1 MTKTRGK
8 TTTFPYPLADEGK
21 PSLQPS
27 SPFTPSRLTLARMR
41 RGLRK
46 NELADKV
53 GIERR
58 TLTGYESGEYRPSP
72 EQMDIIAKELRFP
85 SSFFSRLDLDEVTD
99 DSASFRALSSMT
111 ASQRDM
117 AFAAGTIAIEV
128 NSVIENHVQLPPCN
142 LPDLRW
148 EDPVAAAEALREHW
162 KMGVR
167 PIKNVI
173 HLLEFH
179 GVRVFSLADECDKI
193 DAFSLWRNGTPF
205 IFANRSKSGERGRFD
220 AAHELGHLIL
230 HRRGAPRGQ
239 EAETAADQFA
249 SAFLMP
255 KESVF
260 PHAPRVPRGTPALVR
275 LLELKSIWK
284 VSAAALARRLKD
296 LRILTDWQ
304 YHSVCVDI
312 SRLGYRSAPEPN
324 GIDQE
329 VSQAIPK
336 ALAILRDKGM
346 SLSQLSEVVGLF
358 PPDLSGLTFGYVLV
372 PMIGGSSAREAQSK
386 KTRPELRLV

>member
-1 MTKTRGK
+1 MTRTRGK
-8 TTTFPYPLADEGK
+8 ITTFPCPLASEGEL
-21 PSLQPS
+21 PLQPF

-46 NELADKV
+46 HELADKV

-58 TLTGYESGEYRPSP
+58 TLTGYESGEYCPSP
-72 EQMDIIAKELRFP
+72 EQMDIMAKELRFP
-85 SSFFSRLDLDEVTD
+85 LSFFSRPALDEVTD
-99 DSASFRALSSMT
+99 DSASFRALSSVT

-117 AFAAGTIAIEV
+117 AFAAGAIAIEV
-128 NSVIENHVQLPPCN
+128 NSVIEKHVQLPACN

-179 GVRVFSLADECDKI
+179 GIRIFSLADECEKI
-193 DAFSLWRNGTPF
+193 DAFSLWRDETPF

-260 PHAPRVPRGTPALVR
+260 PNAPRVPRGTPALR
-275 LLELKSIWK
+275 CLLELKSIWK
-284 VSAAALARRLKD
+284 VSAAALARRFRDLK
-296 LRILTDWQ
+296 ILTDWQ

-312 SRLGYRSAPEPN
+312 SRLGYRNAPEPN
-324 GIDQE
+324 GVDQE

-346 SLSQLSEVVGLF
+346 SLPQLSEMVGLF
-358 PPDLSGLTFGYVLV
+358 PTELSGLTFGYVLV
-372 PMIGGSSAREAQSK
+372 PMIGGSSPRETQRRK
-386 KTRPELRLV
+386 DRPELRLV